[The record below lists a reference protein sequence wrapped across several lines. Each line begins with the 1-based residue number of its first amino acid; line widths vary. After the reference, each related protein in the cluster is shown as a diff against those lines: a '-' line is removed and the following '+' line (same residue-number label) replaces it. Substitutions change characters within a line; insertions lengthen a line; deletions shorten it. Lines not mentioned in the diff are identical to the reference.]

1 MVFEFWENPWANLD
15 EDDREGI
22 RQQKVKLWRGSWAD
36 NMIRARARASGEEGK
51 MIKCSGCPQEFGDED
66 AYWQHIEADKL
77 QRPSKK
83 KGWNWICLDP
93 PVMKKQ
99 EWTAEQKQKTT
110 KWSAEKA
117 REVDTGKKGPRTPP
131 GKPRSR
137 DSRERPRDSRE
148 RARGSGVPPRSDQ
161 GRGSGTRSG
170 ARSRTPGRRTP
181 GSPGDQDRGRWM
193 WLRDDQKIVN
203 RNQMSEA
210 LYPPREPDH
219 PPQGRRR

>member
-15 EDDREGI
+15 EDDREGV

-36 NMIRARARASGEEGK
+36 NMIRARARATGEEGK

-66 AYWQHIEADKL
+66 SYWQHIEVDKL

-93 PVMKKQ
+93 PGMKKQ
-99 EWTAEQKQKTT
+99 EWKAEQKHNTA

-117 REVDTGKKGPRTPP
+117 REVDTGKKDTGRQKT
-131 GKPRSR
+131 RSR

-181 GSPGDQDRGRWM
+181 GSPGDQDRGRWV
-193 WLRDDQKIVN
+193 WLRDDQKITN

-219 PPQGRRR
+219 PPPGRRR